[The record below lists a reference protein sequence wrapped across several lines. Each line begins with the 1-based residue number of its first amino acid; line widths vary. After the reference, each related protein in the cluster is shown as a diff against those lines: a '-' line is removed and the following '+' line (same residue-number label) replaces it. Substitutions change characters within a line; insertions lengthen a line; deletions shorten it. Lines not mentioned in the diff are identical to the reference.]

1 MLDLQYAEQPIGR
14 YIPRR
19 ALLAI
24 VTCSE
29 RNWSRFWLQSI
40 NADRARPLWCKT
52 VARFLNLGLQ
62 RRQFT
67 VTSQAV
73 AGLALRTQDGHHA
86 KHIDNVSRQDAS
98 AVPQDQPQTGYMLK
112 GVSMLYHAA

>member
-29 RNWSRFWLQSI
+29 RNWSRF
-40 NADRARPLWCKT
+40 
-52 VARFLNLGLQ
+52 
-62 RRQFT
+62 
-67 VTSQAV
+67 
-73 AGLALRTQDGHHA
+73 
-86 KHIDNVSRQDAS
+86 
-98 AVPQDQPQTGYMLK
+98 
-112 GVSMLYHAA
+112 